1 MLCDITPD
9 FASSTALAR
18 LGSPPLDRAAS
29 WVSVEACLGGL
40 SFWWLKVELVVGRGA
55 RVVRHGCEVSE
66 MSNPTAETRELG
78 EGEKL
83 QLHARG
89 TGDRQRLC
97 MNATW
102 RREGSMPGPSRVL
115 RHTQTS
121 RDSPWCV
128 NAHDAVSVPTG
139 EHY

>member
-18 LGSPPLDRAAS
+18 LGSPPLDRASS

-66 MSNPTAETRELG
+66 MSNPTAETRDWEKG
-78 EGEKL
+78 KSCNYTREGL
-83 QLHARG
+83 G
-89 TGDRQRLC
+89 TGKDY
-97 MNATW
+97 
-102 RREGSMPGPSRVL
+102 V
-115 RHTQTS
+115 
-121 RDSPWCV
+121 
-128 NAHDAVSVPTG
+128 
-139 EHY
+139 